1 MFQRGEKTCNQINIK
16 QNGMYWNRRQ
26 NLASVHVRL
35 FAPPW
40 TVTCQAP
47 PPMEFFRQE
56 YWSGLPF
63 PPPGDLPDP
72 GVKPTSLVS
81 PALAGRFL
89 TTVKWFT
96 KKKSIIY
103 GYEVELRLQ

>member
-16 QNGMYWNRRQ
+16 QNGMFWNRRQ
-26 NLASVHVRL
+26 NLASVYVRL
-35 FAPPW
+35 FATPW
-40 TVTCQAP
+40 TVACQAP
-47 PPMEFFRQE
+47 LPMEFFRQE

-63 PPPGDLPDP
+63 PPPRDLPDP

-81 PALAGRFL
+81 LALAGRFL

-96 KKKSIIY
+96 KNKLIIY
-103 GYEVELRLQ
+103 GYELELHLQ